1 MSRNFKY
8 KQMYFKIISFYF
20 LLCFAREQKNSFK
33 AVFSLHFR
41 QDFTGRPDVTDVL
54 PGFFVYRNIL
64 PVLLKQVLPHSRL
77 I

>member
-1 MSRNFKY
+1 MSRIFKY

-54 PGFFVYRNIL
+54 PGFFVYRNIR
-64 PVLLKQVLPHSRL
+64 PALLRQALLHIWL